1 MPFFE
6 YQARDASGKL
16 SKGLM
21 DVSTQDELI
30 HILHDMGYMVTAVKN
45 AGAKAVTKGAFN
57 KSLHIKTEEILMFY
71 IQLSSMLGVG
81 FPIVSSLRTI
91 NDQLGNK
98 AFKKLV
104 TDLTKNIEAGDALS
118 AALARYPSVFS
129 ELFVNM
135 VRAGEV
141 SGKLSEVLKK
151 FADFSEKQAEIRQKI
166 QGAVFYPII
175 LLAAGFLVS
184 LFLVT
189 FVIPQF
195 AEIFVKSGIKLPLP
209 TLILYNTGLLIKRYW
224 YISLVLCVFI
234 FIAVK
239 IALKTEKVKF
249 VFDRIKLNLPVIGQ
263 LYRRVAIARFTR
275 TFATLVESG
284 VPILQSLDIVRD
296 VIDNMVLARVI
307 SQVRVTVEKG
317 GEIAESL
324 KTSLE
329 FPPDVV
335 QMVSVGENS
344 GNLET
349 MLTKI
354 SDVYE
359 MYVDYSIK
367 KLIILIEP
375 IFLVFLGGLVG
386 FIMASMLL
394 PIFDL
399 VKILRH

>member
-6 YQARDASGKL
+6 YQARDSSGKL

-21 DVSTQDELI
+21 DAANQDELI
-30 HILHDMGYMVTAVKN
+30 RKLHDMGYMVTAVKESVSN
-45 AGAKAVTKGAFN
+45 TIAKGVFN
-57 KSLHIKTEEILMFY
+57 RSLRIKTEEMLMFY

-81 FPIVSSLRTI
+81 LPIVGSLHTI
-91 NDQLGNK
+91 NDQLENR
-98 AFKKLV
+98 AFKNLV
-104 TDLTKNIEAGDALS
+104 ADLTKSIEAGNALS
-118 AALARYPSVFS
+118 TALARYPSVFS
-129 ELFVNM
+129 KLFVNM
-135 VRAGEV
+135 IRAGEA

-175 LLAAGFLVS
+175 LLTAGLLVS

-195 AEIFVKSGIKLPLP
+195 VQIFVKSGIKLPLP
-209 TLILYNTGLLIKRYW
+209 TAILYNSGLFIKHSW
-224 YISLVLCVFI
+224 FVILVLCVFV
-234 FIAVK
+234 FIAIK
-239 IALKTEKVKF
+239 TALKTGKVKF

-284 VPILQSLDIVRD
+284 VPILQSLEIVRD

-307 SQVRVTVEKG
+307 TQVHATVEKG

-324 KTSLE
+324 RTSLE

-375 IFLVFLGGLVG
+375 IFLVFLGSLVG

-394 PIFDL
+394 PMFDL